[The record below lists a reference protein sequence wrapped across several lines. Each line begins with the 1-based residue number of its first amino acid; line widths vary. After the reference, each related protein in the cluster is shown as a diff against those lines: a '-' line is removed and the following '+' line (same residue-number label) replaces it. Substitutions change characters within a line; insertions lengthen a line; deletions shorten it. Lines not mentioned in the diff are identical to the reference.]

1 MKYSR
6 QADIRSMIMK
16 SKLSWITFIPLALL
30 GCFLKLVQGFL
41 PEGTLLGLS
50 NLILEYLFLG
60 CVALILIFTFIFTL
74 ADKKIAAYYLP
85 HCNYPAGIFGLL
97 SAILLAADGAN
108 TLFHSFSSGIVDV
121 LSVISAVLALLSA
134 IVFIV
139 LGLNHSFRYKEGKQ
153 FSLLNVIPALFCAV
167 RMILCFVTFTTI
179 SIRLAD
185 VSSLIC
191 YLFATLFFYNY
202 ALMLSL
208 TKVKRAVKNCFVF
221 GLPAA
226 PVMVPYGIYRL
237 MFAFNSEVILDNIQ
251 PLEITMFGLY
261 ILCVLIEISIFVR
274 RQDEIEFVT
283 DDVPRVDISDEKVEG
298 FIASNQGED
307 DNDTEQ
313 VMDESVMES
322 RDTDGFLYQ
331 EMQLEDEEPED
342 SEEKKADADSYL
354 TEIAEEDDDQRPKDY
369 EARLDDI
376 DRLIL
381 EINEQSD

>member
-1 MKYSR
+1 
-6 QADIRSMIMK
+6 MK

-226 PVMVPYGIYRL
+226 AVMVPYGIYRL